1 MRTRNF
7 EVPADLITEFAQIME
22 DHELD
27 NVIEGVTEDGEIEI
41 SVDYEPAQ
49 KKVIEQIHEI
59 IDRYHDENEV
69 DDLEEESEEEEEE
82 EEEEIED
89 DED

>member
-7 EVPADLITEFAQIME
+7 EVPTDLITEFAQIME

-49 KKVIEQIHEI
+49 NKVIEQIHEI
-59 IDRYHDENEV
+59 IDRYHDENEL

-82 EEEEIED
+82 EED
-89 DED
+89 DEN

>member
-59 IDRYHDENEV
+59 IDRYHDENEEN
-69 DDLEEESEEEEEE
+69 DLEEEGETE
-82 EEEEIED
+82 
-89 DED
+89 DEDEDEN

>member
-7 EVPADLITEFAQIME
+7 EVPTDLITEFAQIME
-22 DHELD
+22 NHELD

-49 KKVIEQIHEI
+49 KKVIEHIHEI
-59 IDRYHDENEV
+59 IDRYNDEHQA
-69 DDLEEESEEEEEE
+69 DEEEDD
-82 EEEEIED
+82 D
-89 DED
+89 DETEDED

>member
-49 KKVIEQIHEI
+49 KKIIEQIHEI
-59 IDRYHDENEV
+59 IDRYHDENEEN
-69 DDLEEESEEEEEE
+69 DLEEEGETE
-82 EEEEIED
+82 
-89 DED
+89 DEDEDEN